1 MSAESITVA
10 TPPTTQQPTTEDVVF
25 QPSTTVDPTQ
35 PLRRFAFKCANVFL
49 TYSRCNLTPQEAGE
63 HLWDLARP
71 WTPAYICVSAEL
83 HQDGTPHLHALLQS
97 IRPITTRDPLFF
109 DMQMYHPN
117 IKAARSSNRTRDY
130 ILKNPIS
137 TFERGTFIP
146 RGGMDPGSS
155 AGNTRPATRDQ
166 RMKEIMNS
174 STTKSEYL
182 SAIQT
187 AFPFEWATKLH
198 HFEYSAERLFPTA
211 ASPFIPPSIPSPPDL
226 MCHERIEEWQSENLF
241 QGDASARQHRP
252 RSLYIVG
259 PTRTGKTTWARS
271 IEPLRHNYWQFT
283 IDFLR
288 YNNEARYNVLDDI
301 PFKFCPCWKQLV
313 GGQKDYTVNPKY
325 ARKTQIKGGIPSI
338 ILVNYDEDW
347 LKVMTP
353 AQLDYFY
360 DNCVVYQME
369 LHEKFYTP
377 S

>member
-10 TPPTTQQPTTEDVVF
+10 SPPTTQQPTTEDVVF

-146 RGGMDPGSS
+146 RGGMDPGSN

-211 ASPFIPPSIPSPPDL
+211 ASPFIPPSILSPPDL

-241 QGDASARQHRP
+241 QVHPMIYMLEHSDCPNIEQAAETLKWMHDTTREMLAQGSIDPGAYISSAQHEQERQLGLAAS
-252 RSLYIVG
+252 SLLD
-259 PTRTGKTTWARS
+259 TTTGN
-271 IEPLRHNYWQFT
+271 LQ
-283 IDFLR
+283 
-288 YNNEARYNVLDDI
+288 
-301 PFKFCPCWKQLV
+301 
-313 GGQKDYTVNPKY
+313 
-325 ARKTQIKGGIPSI
+325 
-338 ILVNYDEDW
+338 
-347 LKVMTP
+347 
-353 AQLDYFY
+353 
-360 DNCVVYQME
+360 
-369 LHEKFYTP
+369 
-377 S
+377 